1 MQSITG
7 TDLILSFSFIVLQ
20 ATLTSLLNRLIS
32 RFPSIAAVLERSA
45 IAINEEYVGFSFE
58 AQKLIEKADS
68 ARSNS
73 DQNFEGNNDTLLRNN
88 DVVAVIPPV
97 SGG

>member
-58 AQKLIEKADS
+58 AQKLIEKADT

-73 DQNFEGNNDTLLRNN
+73 DQNFEGNNTLLRNN